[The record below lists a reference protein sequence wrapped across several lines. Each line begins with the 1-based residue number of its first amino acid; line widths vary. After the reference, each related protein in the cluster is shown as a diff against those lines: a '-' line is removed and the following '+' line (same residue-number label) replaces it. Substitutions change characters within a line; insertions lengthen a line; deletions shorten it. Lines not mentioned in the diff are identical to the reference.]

1 MSGSVQELR
10 HDLRTPFN
18 AILNYAEML
27 LEEGAGPGEA
37 DLQALMAEARA
48 LLAHINEQL
57 AGDRSAN
64 DPALVALGEHIL
76 SRVPALRDPIA
87 RLTGLD
93 RFGDDFRD
101 DLAKLAAAVEAL
113 ARLAEDKLL
122 ACPWPPRPKAA
133 PAPKVEEA
141 PPPPPTY
148 TAPRSVGSFTV
159 LVVDDNASNRDLL
172 GRRLEREGYGW
183 EQAESGRLALERLA
197 RGGVDLVLLD
207 LLMPD
212 LDGYEVLR
220 RMKAD
225 AGLRDVPVIVVS
237 ALDELAS
244 VVRCIEMGAEDYLP
258 KPFDPVLL
266 RARVGACLE
275 KKRLRDKELE
285 YLRGVQEVQSAA
297 AAVEDGSFAPESLAA
312 VAGRDDELG
321 KLARVFQH
329 MATEVKAREQALR
342 QQVQQ
347 LRISIDEDRKA
358 REVAAITESSI
369 FEALEKK
376 ADSLRQRRRGGA

>member
-1 MSGSVQELR
+1 MTVQELR

-27 LEEGAGPGEA
+27 LEEGPGPGDAE
-37 DLQALMAEARA
+37 LHALMARARN
-48 LLAHINEQL
+48 LLAHINDQL
-57 AGDRSAN
+57 AAECPAD
-64 DPALVALGEHIL
+64 DPSLVALGEHIL
-76 SRVPALRDPIA
+76 ESLPALREPLA
-87 RLTGLD
+87 RLDDTE
-93 RFGDDFRD
+93 RFDDFRD
-101 DLAKLAAAVEAL
+101 DLAKLAAAIDAL
-113 ARLAEDKLL
+113 ARLAEDRLL
-122 ACPWPPRPKAA
+122 ACPWPPRQKDALPEPAGPLPPA
-133 PAPKVEEA
+133 QPAPRLA
-141 PPPPPTY
+141 GNF
-148 TAPRSVGSFTV
+148 AV
-159 LVVDDNASNRDLL
+159 LVVDDNATNRDLL
-172 GRRLEREGYGW
+172 CRRLEREGYGW
-183 EQAESGRLALERLA
+183 EQAESGLAALERLA

-207 LLMPD
+207 LVMPG

-225 AGLRDVPVIVVS
+225 ASLRDVPVIVVS

-285 YLRGVQEVQSAA
+285 YLRGVQEVQAAA
-297 AAVEDGSFAPESLAA
+297 AAVEGGTFHPGSLAA

-321 KLARVFQH
+321 KLARVFQR

-342 QQVQQ
+342 QQVQALQ
-347 LRISIDEDRKA
+347 ITIDEDRKA

-369 FEALEKK
+369 FETLERK
-376 ADSLRQRRRGGA
+376 ADTLRQRRRGGA